1 MKNKMIDKIML
12 ALLLIAIIA
21 FIIINS
27 LYVHNDLIQS
37 SKSVMF
43 SEINNLGKSTEVE
56 FSRFINDADFY
67 ATSNEFDD
75 FYLYNYYSDEKQN
88 EIRMLL
94 ANYED
99 LLKRVIVTGP
109 NKTVE
114 LSLEGM
120 NHLKKVNI
128 SENLPVNNIDHQ
140 KLYDDGERSY
150 YIVPVK
156 YSSEASYNV
165 YYELDIEGFLTLVS
179 KNYYFGNRMWT
190 WFIEKDNQVLC
201 LSYSDG
207 ARDQEM
213 LVLDDIEYIKE
224 RVLNGLMDIYD
235 AKITFGEEI
244 EVLTAF
250 YPLDF
255 YGENYVVGVSLDKED
270 LVSDITRR
278 MQVILIAFVFIMAII
293 VLIFVNVLSMERKA
307 NQQLEISES
316 NTDFIIDSMPV
327 GIVMYNQ
334 HNEISRVNDFALN
347 VFKMDSEALIGK
359 RWDQYLLSEDNEETG
374 EPQYKL
380 KLEEDTIPVLMN
392 RVNVNLHGQQTDMDI
407 FVDVSHIEAARELAE
422 ASNRSKS
429 EFIANITHE
438 IRTPMNGIIAS
449 SEILLETEL
458 APEQNE
464 FVKIIQTSAANLL
477 VIINDI
483 LDISKI
489 EFGKIHIESIPFS
502 IRQTIESTF
511 DQFNIKASQKNLQL
525 LCDIKPHVPDHL
537 IGDPTR
543 IRQILTNLLENAI
556 KFTSEGKVLLSL
568 DVDEIY
574 ENNMKLHMFVADT
587 GVGISEDRLATIFE
601 SFTQEDGTITRKYG
615 GTGLGTT
622 ISRRLSEMMGGTVWA
637 VSPNNIMQTDNRGS
651 IFHATFDVVIDRE
664 IEQMTLSIQDKT
676 LTALVVDEDRQN
688 AIIAS
693 EILSDWSIDSKYIT
707 DVEDGTRLLEAYTKD
722 DNQYNVVLFNGCGR
736 EEEVIEQIKRIRF
749 AYGNQPQLV
758 ILMLSTIDNELIKA
772 CRRYEVEYMVM
783 PVRQLVLKTYLEK
796 YFNDLEPVETQ
807 IEEVADLAF
816 TRQGKKILLVE
827 DNAINIKVA
836 LKIFEKLDVIVQVA
850 TNGLEAIER
859 ANEIDFDLV
868 FMDVQMPIMNGIE
881 ASRALRKQGYEVPI
895 IAMTANAMTEHRNEC
910 MAAGMNDFLSKPINL
925 NSLRVIVEKYLN
937 TH

>member
-1 MKNKMIDKIML
+1 MKNKILDKILL
-12 ALLLIAIIA
+12 ALLLVAIIA

-37 SKSVMF
+37 SKSIMF
-43 SEINNLGKSTEVE
+43 RGINNLGKSTEVE

-67 ATSNEFDD
+67 AKSNEFDD
-75 FYLYNYYSDEKQN
+75 FYLYNYHSDEKQN

-99 LLKRVIVTGP
+99 LLKRIIVTGP
-109 NKTVE
+109 NKTIE

-128 SENLPVNNIDHQ
+128 GENLPDNNFDGQ
-140 KLYDDGERSY
+140 KLYDDGEHSY
-150 YIVPVK
+150 YIVPVR
-156 YSSEASYNV
+156 YSKESLYTV

-190 WFIEKDNQVLC
+190 WFIEKNNNVIC
-201 LSYSDG
+201 LSYSEG
-207 ARDQEM
+207 ARNQEI
-213 LVLDDIEYIKE
+213 LVLEDSEYIIE

-235 AKITFGEEI
+235 AKITFGDEV

-250 YPLDF
+250 YPLEF
-255 YGENYVVGVSLDKED
+255 YGENYVIGVSMDKED
-270 LVSDITRR
+270 LLTDITRR

-293 VLIFVNVLSMERKA
+293 VLIFVNVLSLERKA
-307 NQQLEISES
+307 NRQLAISES

-334 HNEISRVNDFALN
+334 YNEITRVNEFALK
-347 VFKMDSEALIGK
+347 VFRLKSEDLVGK
-359 RWDQYLLSEDNEETG
+359 RWDDYLISGQTADSG
-374 EPQYKL
+374 ELQYKL
-380 KLEEDTIPVLMN
+380 KIEEETIPVLMN
-392 RVNVNLHGQQTDMDI
+392 RVNVSLHGKETDMDI

-464 FVKIIQTSAANLL
+464 FIKIIQTSAANLL

-502 IRQTIESTF
+502 IRETIESTF
-511 DQFNIKASQKNLQL
+511 DQFNIKAAQKNLKL
-525 LCDIKPHVPDHL
+525 LSDIKPHVPDHL

-543 IRQILTNLLENAI
+543 IRQILTNLLENSI

-574 ENNMKLHMFVADT
+574 ENNMKLHMYVADT
-587 GVGISEDRLATIFE
+587 GIGISEDRLATIFE

-622 ISRRLSEMMGGTVWA
+622 ISKRLAEMMGGTVWA
-637 VSPNNIMQTDNRGS
+637 VSPNKIMQTDNRGS
-651 IFHATFDVVIDRE
+651 IFHATFDVIIDRD
-664 IEQMTLSIQDKT
+664 IDQMTVAVQDKS
-676 LTALVVDEDRQN
+676 LTGLVVDEDRQN
-688 AIIAS
+688 AIITS
-693 EILSDWSIDSKYIT
+693 DILSDWSIDSKYIT
-707 DVEDGTRLLEAYTKD
+707 DLEDGTRLLEAYTKD
-722 DNQYNVVLFNGCGR
+722 DNQYNVVFFNGCGR

-749 AYGNQPQLV
+749 AYGNQPQLMIV
-758 ILMLSTIDNELIKA
+758 MLSTIDNELIKA

-783 PVRQLVLKTYLEK
+783 PIRQLVMKSYLEK
-796 YFNDLEPVETQ
+796 YFNDLEPIDTQ
-807 IEEVADLAF
+807 LEEGEGLVF
-816 TRQGKKILLVE
+816 SRQKKKILLVE

-836 LKIFEKLDVIVQVA
+836 LKIFEKLDVVVQVA
-850 TNGLEAIER
+850 TNGLEAIEKTD
-859 ANEIDFDLV
+859 EIEFDLV

-881 ASRALRKQGYEVPI
+881 ASRTLRKQGYEVPI
-895 IAMTANAMTEHRNEC
+895 IAMTANAMVEHRNDC

-925 NSLRVIVEKYLN
+925 NSLRVIVEKYLQV
-937 TH
+937 

>member
-67 ATSNEFDD
+67 ATSNKFDD

-99 LLKRVIVTGP
+99 LLKRIIVTGP

-128 SENLPVNNIDHQ
+128 SESLPVNEIDHQ

-156 YSSEASYNV
+156 YSSEASYNI

-190 WFIEKDNQVLC
+190 WFVEKDNRVIC

-207 ARDQEM
+207 ARNQEV
-213 LVLDDIEYIKE
+213 LVLDDLDYIKQ

-347 VFKMDSEALIGK
+347 VFKMESESLLGK
-359 RWDQYLLSEDNEETG
+359 RWDQYLISEDNEETG
-374 EPQYKL
+374 DVQYKL
-380 KLEEDTIPVLMN
+380 KLEEETIPVLMN
-392 RVNVNLHGQQTDMDI
+392 RVNVNLHGEQTDMDI
-407 FVDVSHIEAARELAE
+407 FVDVSHIEKARELAE

-502 IRQTIESTF
+502 IRETIESTF
-511 DQFNIKASQKNLQL
+511 DQFNIKAAQKDLQL
-525 LCDIKPHVPDHL
+525 LSDIKPHVPDHL

-651 IFHATFDVVIDRE
+651 IFHATFDVLIDRE
-664 IEQMTLSIQDKT
+664 SEQMTLSIQDKT

-749 AYGNQPQLV
+749 AYGNQPQLM
-758 ILMLSTIDNELIKA
+758 ILMLSTIDNDLIKA

-783 PVRQLVLKTYLEK
+783 PVRQLVLKTHLEK
-796 YFNDLEPVETQ
+796 YFNDQEPVETQ
-807 IEEVADLAF
+807 IEEVSDLAF

-881 ASRALRKQGYEVPI
+881 ASRTLRKQGYEVPI

-925 NSLRVIVEKYLN
+925 NSLRVIVEKYLSIQ
-937 TH
+937 